1 VLVACGRAEA
11 MLDPIVSIWDVA
23 PMGVILP
30 EAGGSFT
37 SVQGE
42 RRIDAGTGLSTNG
55 RLHGEIVARL
65 DAV

>member
-1 VLVACGRAEA
+1 VACGRAEA
-11 MLDPIVSIWDVA
+11 MLDPVVSIWDVA

-37 SVQGE
+37 SISGE
-42 RRIDAGTGLSTNG
+42 PRIDAGTGLSTNR
-55 RLHGEIVARL
+55 RLHGAIVARL